1 MRYLITLLLASLLAS
16 PVAWGQ
22 DDDPYAGKPRWFQF
36 EVLLFRNLSAAAQYE
51 ESWLTEINLR
61 MAQPSYELPEIGS
74 GSANFRL
81 WQPPTAVRGP
91 AFKTP
96 PGYMLQY
103 RGANAGDATMQ
114 AIRTRLQSRGNYRA
128 IDFRVWRAQLA
139 SDGTPIYFHV
149 AAGSTSG
156 GYPELEGYIG
166 FQLKRYLHVDANLWW
181 GDFSP
186 PAPAADDSVAP
197 AQPETAD
204 TVDRYDFRRAARAGH
219 IQEQRRMRSGETHYF
234 DHPLFGMLVRI
245 SPWQAAP

>member
-1 MRYLITLLLASLLAS
+1 MPYLITLLLASLLAS

-36 EVLLFRNLSAAAQYE
+36 EVLLFRNLSGAAQFE
-51 ESWLTEINLR
+51 ESWLTEIDLR
-61 MAQPSYELPEIGS
+61 MAQPSYELPEPGS

-81 WQPPTAVRGP
+81 WQPPTALRGP
-91 AFKTP
+91 EFKTP
-96 PGYMLQY
+96 PDYMLQY
-103 RGANAGDATMQ
+103 RGASAEEAKMQ
-114 AIRTRLQSRGNYRA
+114 AVRNRLQGRGNYKTV
-128 IDFRVWRAQLA
+128 DFRVWRAQLA

-149 AAGSTSG
+149 AAGNRQG

-181 GDFSP
+181 GDYSRS
-186 PAPAADDSVAP
+186 APTSDDTVIA
-197 AQPETAD
+197 AQPVTTDA
-204 TVDRYDFRRAARAGH
+204 VDRYDYRRVARAGH